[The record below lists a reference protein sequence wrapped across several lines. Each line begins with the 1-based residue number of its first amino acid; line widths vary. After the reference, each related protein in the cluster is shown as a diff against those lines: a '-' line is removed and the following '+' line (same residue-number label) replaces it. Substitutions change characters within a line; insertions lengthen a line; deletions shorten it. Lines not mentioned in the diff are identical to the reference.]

1 MLCCKSRKQNILALL
16 SLALVATC
24 FWVKTQDLGVNFRP
38 HIHVKRPPG
47 DREPFDQA
55 AQQQGLIENIYQ
67 RSQPFESNAV
77 RQLDSQAFTEDIALR
92 DTKSGSDVTKWIWD
106 FFPPNYNC
114 PLKERFG
121 RQARVGDGGKWVCGV
136 ETLLQRQGC
145 MVYSFGSN
153 GDTDFEEA
161 VLATT
166 NCEVHVFDPTLGQE
180 AFEKVSQQPKIH
192 FHPVGLGPN
201 DEQVQMKDDTMTMGN
216 KKGYTMDVLTLQ
228 TIMQSLN
235 HKWID
240 VLKIDIEGFEYGVLQ
255 QLMKTSK
262 SQLPVTQLLVEF
274 HYWDHVQRTL
284 PQDILATFKALIR
297 YNFRVFSTE
306 PNWWSSNKASKFV
319 EYSFLHV
326 DDSGKV
332 LLPRQREKRD
342 MTKLLVDS
350 M

>member
-1 MLCCKSRKQNILALL
+1 MPIGRSQRVLALL
-16 SLALVATC
+16 CSALLITC
-24 FWVKTQDLGVNFRP
+24 FWVKTGVVDVRP
-38 HIHVKRPPG
+38 RPEPRVERPPG
-47 DREPFDQA
+47 DRERFSQA
-55 AQQQGLIENIYQ
+55 AQQGLIENIYQ

-77 RQLDSQAFTEDIALR
+77 QHLDPQAFTEDIALR
-92 DTKSGSDVTKWIWD
+92 DSKDGPDVTKWIWD

-145 MVYSFGSN
+145 VVYSFGSN

-180 AFEKVSQQPKIH
+180 AFEKLAAQPKIQ
-192 FHPVGLGPN
+192 FHPVGLGPTN
-201 DEQVQMKDDTMTMGN
+201 EQVQMKDDTMTMGN
-216 KKGYTMDVLTLQ
+216 KKEYSMDVLTLQ

-235 HKWID
+235 HEWID
-240 VLKIDIEGFEYGVLQ
+240 VLKIDIEGFEYAVLQ

-262 SQLPVTQLLVEF
+262 SRLPVTQLLVEF
-274 HYWDHVQRTL
+274 HYWDHVPRTL
-284 PQDILATFKALIR
+284 PQDILATFKALISN
-297 YNFRVFSTE
+297 NFRVFSTE
-306 PNWWSSNKASKFV
+306 PNWWWTNKAYEFI

-326 DDSGKV
+326 DVSGNV
-332 LLPRQREKRD
+332 LLPRQKAKKD
-342 MTKLLVDS
+342 MTNLLVDS